1 MQLLKL
7 LVKGIS
13 VSTVAV
19 LGLGACTPPNN
30 SQTTVPS
37 TSAPTTATG
46 NTTAPTAS
54 APATTTAQTVQNQ
67 NIDDIAE
74 RVEDALKADSTLNL
88 FDLDADDR
96 GNSIVLTGRVQTA
109 EQKALAEQIARQIAP
124 NVSIDNQTVLSNSA
138 PPTATGN
145 TTAPTPGAPATTT
158 AQTAQNQDIDDIAE
172 RVEDALKAD
181 STLNLF
187 DLDADDRDNSIVL
200 TGRVQTAE
208 QKALAEQIARQNAPN
223 ISLNNQIVIQ

>member
-67 NIDDIAE
+67 NIDD
-74 RVEDALKADSTLNL
+74 L
-88 FDLDADDR
+88 
-96 GNSIVLTGRVQTA
+96 
-109 EQKALAEQIARQIAP
+109 
-124 NVSIDNQTVLSNSA
+124 
-138 PPTATGN
+138 
-145 TTAPTPGAPATTT
+145 
-158 AQTAQNQDIDDIAE
+158 AE

>member
-19 LGLGACTPPNN
+19 LGLGACNPPNT

-37 TSAPTTATG
+37 TSAPTTATE

-54 APATTTAQTVQNQ
+54 APATTTAQTPQNQ
-67 NIDDIAE
+67 DLDDIAD
-74 RVEDALKADSTLNL
+74 RVEDALDSDATL
-88 FDLDADDR
+88 
-96 GNSIVLTGRVQTA
+96 
-109 EQKALAEQIARQIAP
+109 KP
-124 NVSIDNQTVLSNSA
+124 
-138 PPTATGN
+138 
-145 TTAPTPGAPATTT
+145 
-158 AQTAQNQDIDDIAE
+158 
-172 RVEDALKAD
+172 
-181 STLNLF
+181 F

-208 QKALAEQIARQNAPN
+208 QKALAEQIARQTAPN

>member
-19 LGLGACTPPNN
+19 LGLGACTPPNT

-54 APATTTAQTVQNQ
+54 APATTTAQ
-67 NIDDIAE
+67 
-74 RVEDALKADSTLNL
+74 
-88 FDLDADDR
+88 
-96 GNSIVLTGRVQTA
+96 QT
-109 EQKALAEQIARQIAP
+109 P
-124 NVSIDNQTVLSNSA
+124 
-138 PPTATGN
+138 
-145 TTAPTPGAPATTT
+145 
-158 AQTAQNQDIDDIAE
+158 QNQDIDDIAD
-172 RVEDALKAD
+172 RVEEALDSDATLKQ
-181 STLNLF
+181 F

>member
-19 LGLGACTPPNN
+19 LGLGACNPPNT

-54 APATTTAQTVQNQ
+54 APATTTAQTPQNQ
-67 NIDDIAE
+67 DLDDIAD
-74 RVEDALKADSTLNL
+74 RVEDALDSDATL
-88 FDLDADDR
+88 
-96 GNSIVLTGRVQTA
+96 
-109 EQKALAEQIARQIAP
+109 KP
-124 NVSIDNQTVLSNSA
+124 
-138 PPTATGN
+138 
-145 TTAPTPGAPATTT
+145 
-158 AQTAQNQDIDDIAE
+158 
-172 RVEDALKAD
+172 
-181 STLNLF
+181 F

-208 QKALAEQIARQNAPN
+208 QKALAEQIARQTAPN

>member
-19 LGLGACTPPNN
+19 LGLGACTPPNI

-54 APATTTAQTVQNQ
+54 APATTTAQT
-67 NIDDIAE
+67 
-74 RVEDALKADSTLNL
+74 
-88 FDLDADDR
+88 
-96 GNSIVLTGRVQTA
+96 
-109 EQKALAEQIARQIAP
+109 P
-124 NVSIDNQTVLSNSA
+124 
-138 PPTATGN
+138 
-145 TTAPTPGAPATTT
+145 
-158 AQTAQNQDIDDIAE
+158 QNQDLDDIAE

>member
-7 LVKGIS
+7 LVQGIS
-13 VSTVAV
+13 VSTVAI
-19 LGLGACTPPNN
+19 LGLGACTSPNT

-37 TSAPTTATG
+37 TSAPTTATE

-54 APATTTAQTVQNQ
+54 APATTTAQ
-67 NIDDIAE
+67 
-74 RVEDALKADSTLNL
+74 
-88 FDLDADDR
+88 
-96 GNSIVLTGRVQTA
+96 QT
-109 EQKALAEQIARQIAP
+109 P
-124 NVSIDNQTVLSNSA
+124 
-138 PPTATGN
+138 
-145 TTAPTPGAPATTT
+145 
-158 AQTAQNQDIDDIAE
+158 QNQDIDDIAD
-172 RVEDALKAD
+172 RVEEALDSDATLKQ
-181 STLNLF
+181 F

>member
-7 LVKGIS
+7 LVQGIS
-13 VSTVAV
+13 VSTVAI
-19 LGLGACTPPNN
+19 LGLGACNPPNT

-54 APATTTAQTVQNQ
+54 APATTTAQT
-67 NIDDIAE
+67 
-74 RVEDALKADSTLNL
+74 
-88 FDLDADDR
+88 
-96 GNSIVLTGRVQTA
+96 
-109 EQKALAEQIARQIAP
+109 
-124 NVSIDNQTVLSNSA
+124 
-138 PPTATGN
+138 
-145 TTAPTPGAPATTT
+145 
-158 AQTAQNQDIDDIAE
+158 AQNQDLDDIVD

-208 QKALAEQIARQNAPN
+208 QKALAEQIARQTAPN
-223 ISLNNQIVIQ
+223 VSLNNQIVIK

>member
-7 LVKGIS
+7 LVQGIS

-19 LGLGACTPPNN
+19 LGLGACTPPNT

-37 TSAPTTATG
+37 TSAPTTATE

-54 APATTTAQTVQNQ
+54 APATTTAQ
-67 NIDDIAE
+67 
-74 RVEDALKADSTLNL
+74 
-88 FDLDADDR
+88 
-96 GNSIVLTGRVQTA
+96 QT
-109 EQKALAEQIARQIAP
+109 P
-124 NVSIDNQTVLSNSA
+124 
-138 PPTATGN
+138 
-145 TTAPTPGAPATTT
+145 
-158 AQTAQNQDIDDIAE
+158 QNQDIDDIAD
-172 RVEDALKAD
+172 RVEEALDSDATLKQ
-181 STLNLF
+181 F

>member
-19 LGLGACTPPNN
+19 LGLGACNPPNT

-37 TSAPTTATG
+37 TSAPTTATE
-46 NTTAPTAS
+46 NMTAPTAS
-54 APATTTAQTVQNQ
+54 APATTTAQ
-67 NIDDIAE
+67 
-74 RVEDALKADSTLNL
+74 
-88 FDLDADDR
+88 
-96 GNSIVLTGRVQTA
+96 QT
-109 EQKALAEQIARQIAP
+109 P
-124 NVSIDNQTVLSNSA
+124 
-138 PPTATGN
+138 
-145 TTAPTPGAPATTT
+145 
-158 AQTAQNQDIDDIAE
+158 QNQDIDDMAD
-172 RVEDALKAD
+172 RVEEALDSDATLKQ
-181 STLNLF
+181 F

-223 ISLNNQIVIQ
+223 ISLNNQIVLQ